1 MRYGASMAA
10 IPAVSSR
17 AEIDLLEP
25 VWARRHPEA
34 VSMHL
39 RVCLIGEDVLM
50 EEAEAAVSWWTG
62 HELAKHY
69 GGDR

>member
-1 MRYGASMAA
+1 MAA
-10 IPAVSSR
+10 IPAVSAR

-25 VWARRHPEA
+25 EWARRHPEA
-34 VSMHL
+34 MSMHL
-39 RVCLIGEDVLM
+39 TVCLAFEDVLM

-62 HELAKHY
+62 RELAKHY

>member
-1 MRYGASMAA
+1 MAA
-10 IPAVSSR
+10 IPAASAR

-34 VSMHL
+34 VSMRL
-39 RVCLIGEDVLM
+39 RVCLVMEDVLV

-62 HELAKHY
+62 RELVEHY